1 VLRECVPNL
10 KELTDGMSKQRV
22 KQEVIELEDVIL
34 IINGSPT
41 PVACKYF
48 IRMVNQMK
56 VSQKKAAIR
65 CK

>member
-1 VLRECVPNL
+1 
-10 KELTDGMSKQRV
+10 MSKQRV

-41 PVACKYF
+41 PTACENF

-56 VSQKKAAIR
+56 VSQKNVTIR

>member
-41 PVACKYF
+41 PAACESF

-56 VSQKKAAIR
+56 VSQKNATIR

>member
-1 VLRECVPNL
+1 
-10 KELTDGMSKQRV
+10 MSKQRV
-22 KQEVIELEDVIL
+22 KQEAIELEDVIL

>member
-1 VLRECVPNL
+1 MGVCTKSQGVM
-10 KELTDGMSKQRV
+10 DGMSKQRS

-41 PVACKYF
+41 PAACESF

-56 VSQKKAAIR
+56 ISQKKDAIR

>member
-22 KQEVIELEDVIL
+22 KQEAIELEDVIL

-41 PVACKYF
+41 PAACKNF

-56 VSQKKAAIR
+56 VSQKNATIR